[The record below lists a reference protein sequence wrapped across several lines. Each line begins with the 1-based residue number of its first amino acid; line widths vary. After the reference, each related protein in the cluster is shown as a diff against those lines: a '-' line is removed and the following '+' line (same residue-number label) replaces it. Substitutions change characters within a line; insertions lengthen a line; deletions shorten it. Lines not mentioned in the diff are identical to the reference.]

1 LNVGRDASSI
11 PNGEQ
16 EIKAEQ
22 AVANMWRDEGD
33 DFFGNQPSAQ
43 AALDAE
49 VNEDIGEV
57 ATGAS
62 APPPPVKKKRK
73 PRGSNKK
80 KVTGAAG
87 SYLAFLLHIPA
98 QLMVYV
104 PTLALGDNLPQD
116 L

>member
-1 LNVGRDASSI
+1 
-11 PNGEQ
+11 
-16 EIKAEQ
+16 
-22 AVANMWRDEGD
+22 MWRDEGD

-57 ATGAS
+57 PTGAS

-87 SYLAFLLHIPA
+87 SYFAFLPPPSHIPA

-104 PTLALGDNLPQD
+104 FTL
-116 L
+116 

>member
-1 LNVGRDASSI
+1 MQDIVVGNRQFADGARTNDIASLLLNDDELETLNVGPDASSI

-16 EIKAEQ
+16 EIKTAQ
-22 AVANMWRDEGD
+22 DVARMWRDEGD

-49 VNEDIGEV
+49 VNEDIP
-57 ATGAS
+57 TGAS
-62 APPPPVKKKRK
+62 TPLPPPKNKRK

-87 SYLAFLLHIPA
+87 L
-98 QLMVYV
+98 
-104 PTLALGDNLPQD
+104 
-116 L
+116 

>member
-1 LNVGRDASSI
+1 MVGNRQFADGAKTNDIASLLLNDDELATLDVGRDASLI

-22 AVANMWRDEGD
+22 AVASMWRDEGD

-57 ATGAS
+57 PTGAS
-62 APPPPVKKKRK
+62 TPLPPAKKKRR

-80 KVTGAAG
+80 KATGAAG
-87 SYLAFLLHIPA
+87 L
-98 QLMVYV
+98 
-104 PTLALGDNLPQD
+104 
-116 L
+116 